1 MNLFHIVGSFYFVFI
16 RNPEKFQSRNRNR
29 MYYTLASSKE
39 FIRPYWGNLMN
50 FVTIVCDGVD
60 YTEKLK
66 QYKANGILILNI
78 LSYAG
83 GSRPWNAKA
92 KVFHCNITTLLP
104 NGENKYTS
112 YSFIS
117 YDKQTQGYLNYRG
130 KIIWMMD

>member
-39 FIRPYWGNLMN
+39 FIKPYWGNLMN

-60 YTEKLK
+60 YTDKLK

-78 LSYAG
+78 LSCFG

-92 KVFHCNITTLLP
+92 KVFHCNILNVTQLYY
-104 NGENKYTS
+104 KYTS
-112 YSFIS
+112 YSFII
-117 YDKQTQGYLNYRG
+117 YDKQT
-130 KIIWMMD
+130 

>member
-1 MNLFHIVGSFYFVFI
+1 MSLDLSILFFI

-39 FIRPYWGNLMN
+39 FIKPYWGNLMN

-83 GSRPWNAKA
+83 GCRPWSAKT
-92 KVFHCNITTLLP
+92 KVFCCNNNNLMLI
-104 NGENKYTS
+104 Y
-112 YSFIS
+112 Y
-117 YDKQTQGYLNYRG
+117 Q
-130 KIIWMMD
+130 

>member
-29 MYYTLASSKE
+29 MYYTLASGKE
-39 FIRPYWGNLMN
+39 FIKPYWGNLMN

-66 QYKANGILILNI
+66 QYKANGIIILNI

-92 KVFHCNITTLLP
+92 KVFYCNILNVTQLY
-104 NGENKYTS
+104 KYTS
-112 YSFIS
+112 YCFVS
-117 YDKQTQGYLNYRG
+117 
-130 KIIWMMD
+130 

>member
-1 MNLFHIVGSFYFVFI
+1 MNLFHIVRSFCFVFI

-39 FIRPYWGNLMN
+39 FIKPYWGNLMN

-83 GSRPWNAKA
+83 GCRPWSAKS
-92 KVFHCNITTLLP
+92 KVFCCNIHNLIV
-104 NGENKYTS
+104 EI
-112 YSFIS
+112 SFH
-117 YDKQTQGYLNYRG
+117 
-130 KIIWMMD
+130 